1 MPEPIEAEFAA
12 PPIFSPA
19 QEKHMQHAPIGDLH
33 DDPDVTANPSPTTT
47 AAPSVHQHTT
57 MHDAE
62 LEAGE
67 KFTLVEFTPG
77 TGEDPKEWGKGK
89 KWFVTLGMSA
99 LCLAVAL
106 GSAMPTGN
114 LPAQAETLE
123 VSREA
128 IYLSITL
135 FVVGFGVGPLLFAPL
150 SEMIGRKP
158 VYMISMFFYFIFTL
172 PSALAQNIGTMLV
185 CRLIAGT
192 ASSAPM
198 TNVGGTI
205 ADIWDASERGVPMAV
220 FSLTIFMGPCLG
232 PLLGGWIWVGT
243 HSWRW
248 IYWVLF
254 IFLGLIFAFTLFAPE
269 TYAPILLKKKAA
281 RLRKEHNTNAYRA
294 ASEMQRVSLSTT
306 LKISL
311 TRPFI
316 MMFRETIIFCMS
328 IYLSFIYSLLYLL
341 FFAFP
346 IAFEEVRG
354 WNPGTTGTAFV
365 AVMIG
370 IMLSFLGLQYQEVL
384 YAKATVNGAR
394 AEARL
399 YPMMAGS
406 IILPIALFVF
416 AFTGGYEWVHW
427 IGPCFGGG
435 LFGLAMLSVYVS
447 ANSYIVDSYTEYAA
461 SAMAAKTLMR
471 SLAGASVPLWV
482 TQMFHNMGF
491 QYAGLLLALIACVIA
506 PIPFLFY
513 FKGEAVRMRST
524 RATK

>member
-1 MPEPIEAEFAA
+1 MPEPIEAEFAQ
-12 PPIFSPA
+12 PPIFTSE
-19 QEKHMQHAPIGDLH
+19 QEKHLQHLPRGDLA
-33 DDPDVTANPSPTTT
+33 DDPDLNPSATTT
-47 AAPSVHQHTT
+47 AAPSVHHQTT
-57 MHDAE
+57 GDIE
-62 LEAGE
+62 NGE
-67 KFTLVEFTPG
+67 KVIIVEFEPG
-77 TGEDPKEWGKGK
+77 SPEDPKNWSKGR
-89 KWFVTLGMSA
+89 KWFVTMGMSA

-114 LPAQAETLE
+114 LPDQRKDLH
-123 VSREA
+123 VSP
-128 IYLSITL
+128 
-135 FVVGFGVGPLLFAPL
+135 VVINLM

-205 ADIWDASERGVPMAV
+205 ADIWDASERGTPMAV

-232 PLLGGWIWVGT
+232 PLLGGWIAIGT
-243 HSWRW
+243 HGWRW

-254 IFLGLIFAFTLFAPE
+254 IFLGFIFIFTCFAPE

-294 ASEMQRVSLSTT
+294 QSEMNQVSLSET
-306 LKISL
+306 LKVSL

-316 MMFRETIIFCMS
+316 FMFCEPIVLCMS
-328 IYLSFIYSLLYLL
+328 IFLSFIYSLLYLL

-354 WNPGTTGTAFV
+354 WNTGLTGTAFI
-365 AVMIG
+365 AVMLG
-370 IMLSFLGLQYQEVL
+370 ICIAFAALQYQEVL
-384 YAKATVNGAR
+384 YARATVNGACP
-394 AEARL
+394 EARL
-399 YPMMAGS
+399 YPMMLGAL
-406 IILPIALFVF
+406 ILPVALFIF

-427 IGPCFGGG
+427 IGPCVGGC
-435 LFGLAMLSVYVS
+435 LFGLAMLLIYVS
-447 ANSYIVDSYTEYAA
+447 ANSYIVDSYVSFAA

-506 PIPFLFY
+506 PIPYIFF
-513 FKGEAVRMRST
+513 FKGGAVRKRST
-524 RATK
+524 RATQ